1 EHIIVVEGKALVGL
15 IDEAVELGVGDY
27 ICYPADQKHIFRA
40 LETGTKAL
48 LISEQN

>member
-1 EHIIVVEGKALVGL
+1 
-15 IDEAVELGVGDY
+15 
-27 ICYPADQKHIFRA
+27 PADQKHIFRA